1 MRHANVV
8 EWFPID
14 TAPPPTGKILL
25 WWRRNPMPGQVADMI
40 FSGMVLD
47 EDTDT
52 HKKGEILLMNDDPNL
67 DYRSQFSHWAYYPAG
82 PQR

>member
-1 MRHANVV
+1 
-8 EWFPID
+8 
-14 TAPPPTGKILL
+14 
-25 WWRRNPMPGQVADMI
+25 MPGQVADMI